1 MIEYLRMCLMTKYA
15 LCLDRCPV
23 IVLLN
28 ASFEVLMF
36 DASTQTLVT
45 VCRQVC
51 VGVRQM
57 RVMVG
62 TKQGF
67 GSSP

>member
-1 MIEYLRMCLMTKYA
+1 MCLMTKYA

-36 DASTQTLVT
+36 DVSTHVVT
-45 VCRQVC
+45 VCRQMC
-51 VGVRQM
+51 VDVRQM

-67 GSSP
+67 GSSH